1 MKQLTEEQKNKISPM
16 MRQYLKTKEEYKDC
30 ILMYRLGD
38 FYEMFFDDAQI
49 ASRELE
55 ISLTG
60 RDCGLE
66 ERAPMCG
73 IPYHSVTPYIAKL
86 IQKGYKVA
94 ICDQTEDPKLAKGI
108 VKRDVTRVVTPG
120 TLTEEALLD
129 EKSNNYLAV
138 IYIRQKSAAL
148 VFSDIST
155 GEMFATEVSSI
166 TAILNETARYNPA
179 EIIINSK
186 NEIVLEKLSQR
197 FNASIDSSHE
207 NLFDSAS
214 AAKIILDHFKTDSL
228 SSLGIEGREDIITA
242 AAAMLRYL
250 FHTQK
255 STVPFV
261 DVLTVYSVN
270 DFMDLDIATRRNLE
284 LTGTLRD
291 NSRKGSLIGAIDK
304 TRTAMGAREL
314 RRWIEK
320 PLLDA
325 AAIESRLSGV
335 EELAKTFE
343 LRDMAKEALDLTYDI
358 SRIITRTASGSVTPK
373 DMLALRNTLKS
384 LPILREII
392 SSAKSEK
399 IHNMHVN
406 FESLK
411 TLCEF
416 LESAVKDDAPA
427 IIRDGNIIKEGHNAK
442 VDELRD
448 IKSNGKKYLEAFID
462 SERERTGIPKLKLGY
477 NKVFGYYIEITKSL
491 ADQAPEDYIRRQTLA
506 NNERFTTV
514 ELKKIEEEIMS
525 ASDKLLSLEL
535 ELYQQTIDKI
545 MEYFDSLKQLADVL
559 AELDCLYSFAETAVK
574 NNYVRPTIDN
584 SGLIEIREGRH
595 PVVETMSRVFV
606 PNDTLLDTDKNRLMI
621 ITGPNMAGKSTYM
634 RQTALITL
642 MAQIGSFVPAK
653 SAHIGIVDRIFTRVG
668 ASDDIASGQSTFMLE
683 MTEVANILKTA
694 TPRSLIILDE
704 IGRGTSTFD
713 GLSIAWAVAEYVHD
727 KKRLGAKTLFATHY
741 HEMTEMED
749 TVEGVKN
756 YNIAVKKKGDE
767 ITFLRKIVRG
777 GADRSYGIEVAAL
790 AGVPKPVI
798 SSAKRILKHL
808 EETMPKSDKPIFEQL
823 IFDFDDC
830 YDNDYTVDED
840 ENIIDEPSAA
850 EKIYEELK
858 ALDVPSMTIM
868 DAAQK
873 LYELVDIA
881 KGH

>member
-1 MKQLTEEQKNKISPM
+1 M
-16 MRQYLKTKEEYKDC
+16 MRQYLQTKEEYKDC

-60 RDCGLE
+60 RDCGLD

-86 IQKGYKVA
+86 IQNGYKVA

-138 IYIRQKSAAL
+138 IFIRQGAAAL

-155 GEMFATEVSSI
+155 GEMFATEVFSI
-166 TAILNETARYNPA
+166 SAVLNETARYNPT
-179 EIIINSK
+179 EIIINS
-186 NEIVLEKLSQR
+186 NHETVLKKLSQR
-197 FNASIDSSHE
+197 FSAPIDSSRE
-207 NLFDSAS
+207 YIFDSGS
-214 AAKIILDHFKTDSL
+214 AEEIVLNHFKTDNL
-228 SSLGIEGREDIITA
+228 AALKLNDKYNITTA
-242 AAAMLRYL
+242 VAAMLRYL

-270 DFMDLDIATRRNLE
+270 EFMGLDISTRRNLE

-291 NSRKGSLIGAIDK
+291 NSRKGSLIGAIDR

-320 PLLDA
+320 PLIDA
-325 AAIESRLSGV
+325 SVIESRLSGV
-335 EELAKTFE
+335 EELVNTFE

-358 SRIITRTASGSVTPK
+358 SRITTRAASGNITPK
-373 DMLALRNTLKS
+373 DMLALRNTLES

-392 SSAKSEK
+392 SRSKSEK
-399 IHNMHVN
+399 IHNMSVD
-406 FESLK
+406 FDELS

-416 LESAVKDDAPA
+416 LRSAIKDDAST

-448 IKSNGKKYLEAFID
+448 IKSNGKKYLDAFIE

-491 ADQAPEDYIRRQTLA
+491 ADKAPEDYIRRQTLV

-525 ASDKLLSLEL
+525 ASDKLLTLEL
-535 ELYQQTIDKI
+535 ELYREAINEI
-545 MEYFDSLKQLADVL
+545 MDYFNSLKDLADVL
-559 AELDCLYSFAETAVK
+559 SELDCLYSLAETAVK
-574 NNYVRPTIDN
+574 NNYVRPIIDN
-584 SGLIEIREGRH
+584 SGIIEIYEGRH
-595 PVVETMSRVFV
+595 PVVESMSSVFV

-653 SAHIGIVDRIFTRVG
+653 SAHIGIVDKIFTRVG

-749 TVEGVKN
+749 YVEGIKN
-756 YNIAVKKKGDE
+756 YNIAVRKKGDE

-798 SSAKRILKHL
+798 SSAKRILEHL
-808 EETMPKSDKPIFEQL
+808 EKTNPNSDKPVFEQL
-823 IFDFDDC
+823 ILNFEDC
-830 YDNDYTVDED
+830 YDDNYTVED
-840 ENIIDEPSAA
+840 ENIIEPEPINSEAQRLYDELRS
-850 EKIYEELK
+850 LN
-858 ALDVPSMTIM
+858 VSSMTIIE
-868 DAAQK
+868 AASK
-873 LYELVDIA
+873 LYDLVQEA
-881 KGH
+881 KGGQNGNN